1 MSAQTLGQPKQDKR
15 FQDLIVNLSDDSVDK
30 F

>member
-1 MSAQTLGQPKQDKR
+1 MSAQTLGQTKQDKR
-15 FQDLIVNLSDDSVDK
+15 FQDLIVYLSDDSVDK